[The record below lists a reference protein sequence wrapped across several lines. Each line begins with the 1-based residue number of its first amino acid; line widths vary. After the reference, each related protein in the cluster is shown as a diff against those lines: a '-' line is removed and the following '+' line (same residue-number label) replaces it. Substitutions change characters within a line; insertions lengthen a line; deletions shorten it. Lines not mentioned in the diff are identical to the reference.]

1 MSLFRQKPFKL
12 SLSDTN
18 NAIEKCHF
26 GPIKAPK
33 VKIKL
38 NYGTSAVIGNTNYL
52 MPNYEYEVN
61 IQDLVLD
68 KGDYAVAYLYQTKF
82 YNNLEIQLFV
92 GDFILACDFFEKAK
106 LRYHMVISTNIQLS
120 NIELVI
126 SNFNNTYTVEDLK
139 QAIKGE
145 IESIIRGSCKQ
156 ELSKIINEN
165 PTPNYIYENKQSI
178 YEKIRVVINKEISM
192 SGLVLSNINDIKLN
206 KPDETEEQIRKIIQ
220 TINDEALKNLD
231 AQEANSCLN
240 KIKNYY
246 K

>member
-1 MSLFRQKPFKL
+1 MSLFKQKQFKL

-92 GDFILACDFFEKAK
+92 EDFILACDFFEKAK

-126 SNFNNTYTVEDLK
+126 SNFNNTYTVEDFK
-139 QAIKGE
+139 QAIKKK
-145 IESIIRGSCKQ
+145 IESIIRGNCKQ

-165 PTPNYIYENKQSI
+165 T
-178 YEKIRVVINKEISM
+178 RVAINSEISK

-231 AQEANSCLN
+231 AQDAVNCLN